1 MLKKWIQKKDEI
13 LEQKKGSQRGIRG
26 YTQTGKEYEM
36 ELELTRLFTLARQS
50 GRSIG
55 ARWFRSNAR
64 QIYPKLYPK
73 RVLRKENTLRLKYL
87 GFKFSTLWF

>member
-13 LEQKKGSQRGIRG
+13 SEQKKGSQHRIGG

-50 GRSIG
+50 GRSIR

-64 QIYPKLYPK
+64 QIYSKLYLK
-73 RVLRKENTLRLKYL
+73 RVLQKENTLRLEYL
-87 GFKFSTLWF
+87 KFKFSTS